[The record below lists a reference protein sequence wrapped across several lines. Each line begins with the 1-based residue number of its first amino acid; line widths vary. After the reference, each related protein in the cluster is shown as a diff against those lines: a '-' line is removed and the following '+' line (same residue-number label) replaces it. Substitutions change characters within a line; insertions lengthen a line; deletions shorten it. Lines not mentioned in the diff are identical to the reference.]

1 MFKAIY
7 RLGEYRITE
16 YENGLF
22 QWETNIHFGVQR
34 SGRCFILGNI
44 LIIGHWNR
52 EEIGYLKLEFF
63 EQLQKLP
70 AWNKTR
76 YYCFA
81 SELLDVAT
89 GQSLTNDFLEK
100 SLIGINSTALKSVLT
115 LNPGMFRLGIYQITV
130 TDNDEVLW
138 QTYEG
143 LFRIVGGRCVIESDV
158 LFIGSK
164 EYDEEDQNRRGFLN
178 KLNQLPKW
186 DKTMAWCRS
195 MVLRDCL
202 HQQQEEKTAAST
214 QSYDKREVHVF
225 DEKAATTFSTR
236 LEEKPKRLSLSCF
249 KCKERV
255 WDRILGLK
263 GWLKYLIPLLVVGF
277 LLGLIMI
284 LYSIERESHE
294 SHWKEEHHHKHDD
307 H

>member
-1 MFKAIY
+1 MFKAMY
-7 RLGEYRITE
+7 RLGEYQITE
-16 YENGLF
+16 YENGLL
-22 QWETNIHFGVQR
+22 QWTTNIHFGMQR

-44 LIIGHWNR
+44 LIIGHWNH

-76 YYCFA
+76 FYCFT

-89 GQSLTNDFLEK
+89 GQSLTNNFLEK
-100 SLIGINSTALKSVLT
+100 SLIGFHSAAPKSILT
-115 LNPGMFRLGIYQITV
+115 LNPGTFRLWRYQITV
-130 TDNDEVLW
+130 IDNDEVLW

-143 LFRIVGGRCVIESDV
+143 LFRFVGGRCVIESDV
-158 LFIGSK
+158 LFISPK
-164 EYDEEDQNRRGFLN
+164 EYDEEDQNKRAFLN

-202 HQQQEEKTAAST
+202 HQQQEKKTAASI

-225 DEKAATTFSTR
+225 DTKPSAIFSNR
-236 LEEKPKRLSLSCF
+236 QEEKHKRVSVSYY
-249 KCKERV
+249 KCKEKV

-263 GWLKYLIPLLVVGF
+263 G
-277 LLGLIMI
+277 
-284 LYSIERESHE
+284 
-294 SHWKEEHHHKHDD
+294 
-307 H
+307 

>member
-1 MFKAIY
+1 MY
-7 RLGEYRITE
+7 RLGEYQITE

-22 QWETNIHFGVQR
+22 QWTTNVHFGVQR
-34 SGRCFILGNI
+34 SGRCFILGNV
-44 LIIGHWNR
+44 LIIGHWNH
-52 EEIGYLKLEFF
+52 EEIGYFKLEFF
-63 EQLQKLP
+63 EQLQKMP

-89 GQSLTNDFLEK
+89 GKSLTNDFLEK
-100 SLIGINSTALKSVLT
+100 SLIGIHSDDLKSVLT
-115 LNPGMFRLGIYQITV
+115 LNPGTFRIGRYQITV
-130 TDNDEVLW
+130 TDNLEVLW

-164 EYDEEDQNRRGFLN
+164 EYDEEEQHKREFLK

-195 MVLRDCL
+195 MVLRECL
-202 HQQQEEKTAAST
+202 HQQKEEKTAFSI
-214 QSYDKREVHVF
+214 QSYKKQEDYVF
-225 DEKAATTFSTR
+225 DTKPSTTFSTR
-236 LEEKPKRLSLSCF
+236 QEEKPKRVSVSYY
-249 KCKERV
+249 KCKEKI
-255 WDRILGLK
+255 WDCILGLR
-263 GWLKYLIPLLVVGF
+263 GRLKYLIPLLVVGF
-277 LLGLIMI
+277 LLGLII
-284 LYSIERESHE
+284 LYSMEKELHE
-294 SHWKEEHHHKHDD
+294 SHWNKEHHHKHDD